1 VPRRDQTAAA
11 VASATA
17 PHRNRTGSEPAD
29 RQVREVESRVLHHLD
44 QQQAVLPH
52 RHAVDLA
59 HLLGGNGRDRRRPKL
74 EEPMPRPSASL
85 VHDLMVPHR
94 VSGEARYPDSK
105 CLLDAIDR
113 ASRWVSGI
121 LNPRGRAR
129 SAQGRFVNGQVAGD
143 QSFCALTLRVAF
155 QQAIK
160 QAVHLH
166 LPASVHV
173 REGDRSIDGPL
184 TVRQRPLGQGSTA
197 INPLA
202 TVSSGRS

>member
-1 VPRRDQTAAA
+1 LARVPRRDQTAAA

-129 SAQGRFVNGQVAGD
+129 SAQGRFVNGQVAGVIRVSVP
-143 QSFCALTLRVAF
+143 QPFALRFNRRSSKPSTFICLIHPFMCGKV
-155 QQAIK
+155 I
-160 QAVHLH
+160 
-166 LPASVHV
+166 V
-173 REGDRSIDGPL
+173 R
-184 TVRQRPLGQGSTA
+184 
-197 INPLA
+197 
-202 TVSSGRS
+202 